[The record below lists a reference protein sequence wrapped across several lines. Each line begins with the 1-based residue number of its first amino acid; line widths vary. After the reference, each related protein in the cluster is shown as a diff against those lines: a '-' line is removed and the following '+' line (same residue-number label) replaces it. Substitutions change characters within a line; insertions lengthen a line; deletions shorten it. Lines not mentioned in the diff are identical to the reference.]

1 MRCVRCTEMEQSL
14 GKKLRSAREAAG
26 ITVDDAVYLAK
37 MPRAVVTAL
46 EAEDFGFF
54 TSPLYARSFLKQY
67 STYVGVDVDPWL
79 DSLLPITLID
89 GDALDSYI
97 DLSEN
102 VPVVKKTSVKST
114 SSGGAMAAVW
124 MILITGGLVW
134 GGVKAYE
141 HLDKRLSESTSDTK
155 KNSTSP
161 TDSEPNSEPAT
172 SPEDTEAEFAET
184 PKEPEEA
191 PVASTDPEPPRRA
204 IIVREE

>member
-1 MRCVRCTEMEQSL
+1 MEESL
-14 GKKLRSAREAAG
+14 GKKLRNAREAAG
-26 ITVDDAVYLAK
+26 ISVDDAVYLAK

-46 EAEDFGFF
+46 ESEDFGFF

-67 STYVGVDVDPWL
+67 SAYVGVDVEPWL

-89 GDALDSYI
+89 GDALDSFI
-97 DLSEN
+97 DLSEPA
-102 VPVVKKTSVKST
+102 PVVKKTSVKSS

-141 HLDKRLSESTSDTK
+141 HLDKRLSETPGEK
-155 KNSTSP
+155 QKPSP
-161 TDSEPNSEPAT
+161 APSDSEPTTEPAT
-172 SPEDTEAEFAET
+172 TPEDAEAELAET
-184 PKEPEEA
+184 PPEAEEE
-191 PVASTDPEPPRRA
+191 PVASTGPEPPRRA